1 MILQCMNNYK
11 IEYLVPELPIH
22 EIQSVVLSM
31 MFLLTAGGT
40 ALTSMVLLNL
50 SIAGGDN
57 QSDLVAIFVVE
68 TIGAIGMIICYVSY
82 SV

>member
-1 MILQCMNNYK
+1 
-11 IEYLVPELPIH
+11 
-22 EIQSVVLSM
+22 M

-40 ALTSMVLLNL
+40 ALTSMVLLN
-50 SIAGGDN
+50 SYIASGNN
-57 QSDLVAIFVVE
+57 QGDLVAIFVVE